1 MQFIDILCS
10 IALLFA
16 LYKGYTNGLLVELA
30 SFISLLLGL
39 YIAIH
44 FSDILKNVLSEI
56 VSWSPRYIQVIAFA
70 LTFVM
75 VLFGIHFLAKLI
87 SNIADFAHLGWLN
100 KLAGAGFRLLKTVLV
115 LSVLIG
121 LIQKINFNNWLF
133 SDKTKK
139 DSLFYE
145 PIQEVVQIIYP
156 SFKELLDE
164 IK

>member
-1 MQFIDILCS
+1 MQFIDILCI

-75 VLFGIHFLAKLI
+75 VLFGIHFLAKLF

-100 KLAGAGFRLLKTVLV
+100 KLAGAVFRLLKTILV